1 MQKIYNA
8 HEIADIL
15 GISYRSVLRLIKE
28 GKLKK
33 LDGIT
38 GKTKVSQHQL
48 NEYLKG
54 K

>member
-1 MQKIYNA
+1 MQRIYNA
-8 HEIADIL
+8 YEVAEIL
-15 GISYRSVLRLIKE
+15 QVSYRTVLRLIKE

-33 LDGIT
+33 LDGIP